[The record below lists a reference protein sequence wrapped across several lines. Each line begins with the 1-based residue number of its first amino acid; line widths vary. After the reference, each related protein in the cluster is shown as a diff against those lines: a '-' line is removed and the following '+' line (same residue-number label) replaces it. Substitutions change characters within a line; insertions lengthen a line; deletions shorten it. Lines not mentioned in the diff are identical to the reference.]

1 VVAAD
6 SFERFYELERLGVC
20 RALTLALGD
29 RAAAEEATQE
39 AFVKAWLRWRR
50 VSRME
55 RPAGWVYVVAVRHA
69 LRARRSLDRSS
80 GLAAPARDVAVGVS
94 DVDVDQRLDV
104 HALLDRLAP
113 RQRLAVVLRYYADLP
128 LDDIAGAM
136 ACSPGTVKSTLHT
149 ALERLRVETA
159 AQEVD
164 VDGPR

>member
-1 VVAAD
+1 VVPTDA
-6 SFERFYELERLGVC
+6 FERFYELERSGVC

-50 VSRME
+50 VSAME

-69 LRARRSLDRSS
+69 LRSRRALERRPVAERD
-80 GLAAPARDVAVGVS
+80 AAAV
-94 DVDVDQRLDV
+94 DVDVDEQLDAL
-104 HALLDRLAP
+104 ALLERLAP

-128 LDDIAGAM
+128 LDDVAEAM
-136 ACSPGTVKSTLHT
+136 ACSVGTVKSTLHT

-159 AQEVD
+159 APEVD
-164 VDGPR
+164 VDGSR